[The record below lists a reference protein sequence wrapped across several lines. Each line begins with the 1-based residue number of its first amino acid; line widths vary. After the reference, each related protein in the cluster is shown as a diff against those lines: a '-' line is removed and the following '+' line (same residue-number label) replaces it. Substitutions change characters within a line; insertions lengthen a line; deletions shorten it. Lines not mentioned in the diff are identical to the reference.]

1 VGFIRSLFGPAGL
14 GIVVYILIGIFVNT
28 APPHLPHAI
37 ASVSALHSWVQ
48 YLISVFFWP
57 LSLWGPAFTIGK
69 WSP

>member
-1 VGFIRSLFGPAGL
+1 MGFIRSLFGPAGL

-28 APPHLPHAI
+28 APPHLPHAL
-37 ASVSALHSWVQ
+37 ASLPALHSWVQ
-48 YLISVFFWP
+48 YLISVFCWP